1 MTPASRSHSILRHV
15 IRGILSEDA
24 GPGKSMELV
33 RRLEALNRDLEAAD
47 VPLVAGVRIRGSGSS
62 AEVTFAVRMPKVQ
75 GLSVVALPDD
85 KDMDNDITNI
95 GPPSVKDAARRAGP
109 KLMMRV
115 PYGSINFNRAKA
127 ATQGQCAGAWV
138 VHSTEN
144 TTPGWGPLLYDLA
157 MEYATANGGGL
168 APDRVEVSPDASAV
182 WSKYGSSRGDVV
194 PQQLDI
200 LSSFSDEDPETWGD
214 QITPE
219 DTSDDCEQDSA
230 QYWGGGKR
238 GAWKSSP
245 LSRAYKKPDGVVTS
259 TLEKLGLL
267 WR

>member
-1 MTPASRSHSILRHV
+1 MRYTNKNLRLLRET
-15 IRGILSEDA
+15 IRGILSEEA

-33 RRLEALNRDLEAAD
+33 RRLEALNADLQAAE
-47 VPLVAGVRIRGSGSS
+47 VPIIAGVRIRGSGSS

-85 KDMDNDITNI
+85 KDMSNDITNI

-127 ATQGQCAGAWV
+127 ATQGQCAGAWI

-168 APDRVEVSPDASAV
+168 APDRIEVSPDASGV
-182 WSKYGSSRGDVV
+182 WGKYGSSRGDVV
-194 PQQLDI
+194 PQQLDV
-200 LSSFSDEDPETWGD
+200 LPSFADEDPRTWGT
-214 QITPE
+214 QLTPDIPE
-219 DTSDDCEQDSA
+219 DDCEQDSA
-230 QYWGGGKR
+230 QYWAGGKR
-238 GAWKSSP
+238 GAWKNSP
-245 LSRAYKKPDGVVTS
+245 LSRAYKKPDGMVTA
-259 TLEKLGLL
+259 TLEELGLL